1 MQARLIVKRLPIRVK
16 LTLAYSGVIALML
29 GGIGIFLYL
38 RFKDGLDSGVNQAL
52 IGRASDVTRLVRQQ
66 GATKLSPSRPLVE
79 PVDSF
84 AQILDSRDRVL
95 EASPRLRAAS
105 LLTPKE
111 IRAAR
116 GGRILLDRGE
126 RSRLLAQPVAG
137 TPRLIVVVGASLE
150 QREHALETLGAALLI
165 GGPLTLLLAS
175 AAGYVLASAALRP
188 VDSMRQQAANVSAAN
203 PGARLPLPESRDE
216 LHRLGSTINEM
227 LADLERALERERTF
241 VSDASHELR
250 TPLTILKTEIEVAL
264 RTDSSKAELRSTLE
278 SAGEETDRLARLAQD
293 LLVLAR
299 SDTKQLPLRLAA
311 VEVGDMLDA
320 VAARFAPRSR
330 EAGRSLVADALESLR
345 VSGDRGRLE
354 QALGNLVDNAL
365 RYGAGDVALSAI
377 ALDGIVE
384 LHVRDSGEGFP
395 PAFLPR
401 AFERFSRAHPGRG
414 GDGAGLG
421 LALAAA
427 IAVAHGGTA
436 HATNNGPAG
445 GADVWLA
452 LPSAAAD

>member
-1 MQARLIVKRLPIRVK
+1 
-16 LTLAYSGVIALML
+16 
-29 GGIGIFLYL
+29 
-38 RFKDGLDSGVNQAL
+38 
-52 IGRASDVTRLVRQQ
+52 
-66 GATKLSPSRPLVE
+66 
-79 PVDSF
+79 
-84 AQILDSRDRVL
+84 
-95 EASPRLRAAS
+95 
-105 LLTPKE
+105 
-111 IRAAR
+111 
-116 GGRILLDRGE
+116 
-126 RSRLLAQPVAG
+126 
-137 TPRLIVVVGASLE
+137 
-150 QREHALETLGAALLI
+150 
-165 GGPLTLLLAS
+165 
-175 AAGYVLASAALRP
+175 
-188 VDSMRQQAANVSAAN
+188 
-203 PGARLPLPESRDE
+203 
-216 LHRLGSTINEM
+216 
-227 LADLERALERERTF
+227 
-241 VSDASHELR
+241 
-250 TPLTILKTEIEVAL
+250 
-264 RTDSSKAELRSTLE
+264 
-278 SAGEETDRLARLAQD
+278 
-293 LLVLAR
+293 
-299 SDTKQLPLRLAA
+299 
-311 VEVGDMLDA
+311 MLDA